1 MNANGCRANG
11 PLPPRVTH
19 VTRVAHA
26 ARAVRA
32 ACAAWF
38 ACVPAC
44 VALLAGCTVG
54 PNYSLPKDALVNANF
69 ANAPIEGSNDPLVS
83 QQPVPQNWWRL
94 YDDPVLN
101 GLVEEALAE
110 NRDLR
115 VAVANLAASR
125 AEVQFAREQDG
136 FSGDA
141 LGTAQYTQLS
151 PEEFLTNKIPPGTL
165 AVVGFNV
172 SYELDLFGKLRRGVE
187 AAKADDDAVEAARD
201 LVRITVVADVVR
213 SYVENC
219 AAAEELAIAQH
230 SLALER
236 ERVDVSQRL
245 LQAGRGNQPDVTR
258 GITQRD
264 TIAAEIPRFMLRQ
277 RVAQYRL
284 AMLLARSP
292 QDLPAPAK
300 NCSKLPQIDEPLP
313 VGDGAALLK
322 RRPDVREA
330 ERKLAASTARIG
342 VATAALYPTVSF
354 GASAG
359 FNGLAADIGTAP
371 TAYYSVGPLVSWVFP
386 VNGQRA
392 KVHEAEAST
401 AASLAH
407 FDSVVLNALRET
419 ESALSTYS
427 FDTDRAQVL
436 ETALQ
441 SAQTSAD
448 QTHQLYVSGRE
459 SFISDLDATRTLTS
473 VDAQV
478 AAARSTVAVDRVNLF
493 LALGGGWEE
502 EEPGGT
508 KEGAQP
514 RPVDG
519 APPAPRAPDGQA
531 GALQPAAAARPQQAA
546 QGSGPA
552 TPQPGSQKSE

>member
-1 MNANGCRANG
+1 MNMLRALSPVRG
-11 PLPPRVTH
+11 VTL
-19 VTRVAHA
+19 
-26 ARAVRA
+26 RA
-32 ACAAWF
+32 ACALPGG
-38 ACVPAC
+38 VLC
-44 VALLAGCTVG
+44 VALCVALFAGCTVG
-54 PNYSLPKDALVNANF
+54 PNYSLPKEAVVNAKF
-69 ANAPIEGSNDPLVS
+69 ANAPLDGANDPLVT

-101 GLVEEALAE
+101 GLVEDALAE

-141 LGTAQYTQLS
+141 SAAVQYTQLS
-151 PEEFLTNKIPPGTL
+151 PEQFLTDKIAPAWL
-165 AVVGFNV
+165 QDIGFNV

-219 AAAEELAIAQH
+219 AAAEELAIAQR

-236 ERVDVSQRL
+236 ERVDVSRRL

-258 GITQRD
+258 GLTQQD
-264 TIAAEIPRFMLRQ
+264 TIAAEIPRFTLRQ

-284 AMLLARSP
+284 AMLLARAP
-292 QDLPAPAK
+292 QDLPPAAK
-300 NCSKLPQIDEPLP
+300 NCSKLPQVGEAVP

-342 VATAALYPTVSF
+342 VATAALYPTVSI

-359 FNGLAADIGTAP
+359 FSGLLSDVGTAK
-371 TAYYSVGPLVSWVFP
+371 TATYAIGPLISWEFP

-392 KVHEAEAST
+392 KVQEAEAST
-401 AASLAH
+401 VASLAH

-419 ESALSTYS
+419 QSALATYS
-427 FDTDRAQVL
+427 ADTARAQAL
-436 ETALQ
+436 QTAVQ

-448 QTHQLYVSGRE
+448 QTHQLYVNGRE

-478 AAARSTVAVDRVNLF
+478 ASAWTTVAVDRVNLF

-502 EEPGGT
+502 EAR
-508 KEGAQP
+508 EGSQKNP
-514 RPVDG
+514 N
-519 APPAPRAPDGQA
+519 PAERAPQAAQQSSGQA
-531 GALQPAAAARPQQAA
+531 GAQQSAH
-546 QGSGPA
+546 
-552 TPQPGSQKSE
+552 E

>member
-1 MNANGCRANG
+1 MNAHARCAERAAVRHRASVIARTV
-11 PLPPRVTH
+11 PRG
-19 VTRVAHA
+19 A
-26 ARAVRA
+26 ARMALSA
-32 ACAAWF
+32 LGF
-38 ACVPAC
+38 AFA
-44 VALLAGCTVG
+44 ALLAGCTVG
-54 PNYSLPKDALVNANF
+54 PNYSLPKDALVNSNF
-69 ANAPIEGSNDPLVS
+69 ANAPIEGSNDPLVT
-83 QQPVPQNWWRL
+83 QQPVPPNWWRL

-101 GLVEEALAE
+101 GLVEDALAE

-141 LGTAQYTQLS
+141 SGTVQYSQLS
-151 PEEFLTNKIPPGTL
+151 PEQFLTDKIPPQTL
-165 AVVGFNV
+165 AVLGFNV

-245 LQAGRGNQPDVTR
+245 FQAGRGNEPDVTR

-292 QDLPAPAK
+292 QDLPPAAK
-300 NCSKLPQIDEPLP
+300 NCAKLPQMGELP

-342 VATAALYPTVSF
+342 VATAALYPTISL

-359 FNGLAADIGTAP
+359 FNGLASDIGTAP
-371 TAYYSVGPLVSWVFP
+371 TAYYSVGPLISWVFP

-419 ESALSTYS
+419 ESALATYS
-427 FDTDRAQVL
+427 FDTERAQVL

-441 SAQTSAD
+441 SARKSAD
-448 QTHQLYVSGRE
+448 QTHQLYTSGRE

-502 EEPGGT
+502 EEQGGT
-508 KEGAQP
+508 KEGAQG
-514 RPVDG
+514 G
-519 APPAPRAPDGQA
+519 ANKGV
-531 GALQPAAAARPQQAA
+531 QQAA
-546 QGSGPA
+546 H
-552 TPQPGSQKSE
+552 E

>member
-1 MNANGCRANG
+1 M
-11 PLPPRVTH
+11 
-19 VTRVAHA
+19 
-26 ARAVRA
+26 
-32 ACAAWF
+32 CA
-38 ACVPAC
+38 
-44 VALLAGCTVG
+44 ALLAGCTVG

-69 ANAPIEGSNDPLVS
+69 ANAPIDGSNDPLVT
-83 QQPVPQNWWRL
+83 QQPVPPDWWRL

-101 GLVEEALAE
+101 GLVEDALAG

-115 VAVANLAASR
+115 VAVANLEASR
-125 AEVQFAREQDG
+125 AQVQFAREQDG
-136 FSGDA
+136 FAGNA
-141 LGTAQYTQLS
+141 GGNVQYTQLS
-151 PEEFLTNKIPPGTL
+151 PEQFLTDKLPPQTL
-165 AVVGFNV
+165 EDLGFNV

-187 AAKADDDAVEAARD
+187 AARADDDAVEAARD

-236 ERVDVSQRL
+236 ERVDVSRRL
-245 LQAGRGNQPDVTR
+245 LQAGRGNQPDLTR
-258 GITQRD
+258 GFTQRD
-264 TIAAEIPRFMLRQ
+264 TIAAEIPRFTLRQ

-284 AMLLARSP
+284 AMLLARAP
-292 QDLPAPAK
+292 EDLPPAAK
-300 NCSKLPQIDEPLP
+300 NCSKLPQVGEPVP

-342 VATAALYPTVSF
+342 VATAALYPTISI

-359 FNGLAADIGTAP
+359 FTGDVSDVFTAQ
-371 TAYYSVGPLVSWVFP
+371 TARYAIGPLVSWEFP

-392 KVHEAEAST
+392 KVQQAEAST

-419 ESALSTYS
+419 QSSLAAYSA
-427 FDTDRAQVL
+427 DTARAQ
-436 ETALQ
+436 ALQ
-441 SAQTSAD
+441 TAEKSAQDSAD
-448 QTHQLYVSGRE
+448 QTHQLYVNGRE
-459 SFISDLDATRTLTS
+459 SFIDDLDATRTLTS
-473 VDAQV
+473 VNAQV

-502 EEPGGT
+502 AS
-508 KEGAQP
+508 KEGMQEGARQTGKASTRQAAQTGG
-514 RPVDG
+514 RDDV
-519 APPAPRAPDGQA
+519 
-531 GALQPAAAARPQQAA
+531 QQAA
-546 QGSGPA
+546 QKAGQEAAGQQGA
-552 TPQPGSQKSE
+552 RE